1 MKNVVECY
9 KELFG
14 NFDALETNGVW
25 SLHCTWKVA
34 WHQFK
39 NVSVNNNCVQK
50 ISLNTWKFLYGKKA
64 SKVHFVLELLV
75 LLRIVHIEKSHPVHD
90 PLRNPNLKLCQK
102 ARCKVKNQT
111 DLWVRFYPIV
121 DYTILGQLWLK
132 LDIYFRIGNY
142 FLKNWK
148 KNNYL

>member
-1 MKNVVECY
+1 MFCLDFLCISLYFN
-9 KELFG
+9 
-14 NFDALETNGVW
+14 ALETNGVW

-50 ISLNTWKFLYGKKA
+50 NILTWKFLYGKTA

-75 LLRIVHIEKSHPVHD
+75 LLRIVHIEISHLVHD
-90 PLRNPNLKLCQK
+90 LLRNPNLKLCQK

-132 LDIYFRIGNY
+132 LE
-142 FLKNWK
+142 K
-148 KNNYL
+148 KSHIMIFFILE